1 MTGVSTGIGRAT
13 ALELAEQKNRII
25 LTARSREKLET
36 LAEEIRAAGSDAL
49 VLPADVT
56 DRERVFEAHREATDK
71 FGPIDILFTCQGAY
85 DPFDVTKFDSVEIA
99 HIMNVNYN
107 ATLHCVNAV
116 LPSMIE
122 RKNGY
127 LVVVAS
133 IVAFRG
139 LPNSSP
145 YGATKAALN
154 NFFEG
159 LRFDVAKYGIDV
171 TIVNPGFVK
180 TPLTDKNEFEMP
192 YRISPD
198 EAADHIVAGMQK
210 GKPEIH
216 FPWQFTWPV
225 RLMSLLPHSLYSFI
239 IRSRVAK

>member
-13 ALELAEQKNRII
+13 ALELAEQKNRLI
-25 LTARSREKLET
+25 LTARNREKLES
-36 LAEEIRAAGSDAL
+36 LAREIEQAGSEAL
-49 VLPADVT
+49 VLAGDVT
-56 DRERVFEAHREATDK
+56 DRERVFEIHREATEK
-71 FGPIDILFTCQGAY
+71 FGPIDVLFTCQGAY

-99 HIMNVNYN
+99 RVMNVNYN

-122 RKNGY
+122 RKSGY

-159 LRFDVAKYGIDV
+159 LRFDVARFGIEV
-171 TIVNPGFVK
+171 TLVNPGFVE
-180 TPLTDKNEFEMP
+180 TPLTDKNDFEMP

-198 EAADHIVAGMQK
+198 EAADHIVRGMEK
-210 GKPEIH
+210 GKAEIH

-225 RLMSLLPHSLYSFI
+225 RLMSLLPHSIYSWL
-239 IRSRVAK
+239 IRGRVAK